1 MLSEIKAMIR
11 CEVIKADGIHLVANW
26 ENGGSDAVDEPIHTA
41 EALLKA
47 YPETKREDAEAF
59 YAGKRDGFVIRHWTD
74 EHGRK
79 VVDTAYFPTG
89 EHEERNGRSG
99 AMHIS
104 DGESE
109 ISLNYS
115 EMTRTEILDSPRSVN
130 LLKAFEA
137 MPDSELERFLQSISH
152 PLSSLD
158 LGERNAFKLMAEI
171 ESCGIMVKKARE
183 AAA

>member
-1 MLSEIKAMIR
+1 MQ
-11 CEVIKADGIHLVANW
+11 ANVTV
-26 ENGGSDAVDEPIHTA
+26 S
-41 EALLKA
+41 
-47 YPETKREDAEAF
+47 
-59 YAGKRDGFVIRHWTD
+59 VIRHWTD

-115 EMTRTEILDSPRSVN
+115 EMTTNRDSRLAP
-130 LLKAFEA
+130 
-137 MPDSELERFLQSISH
+137 
-152 PLSSLD
+152 
-158 LGERNAFKLMAEI
+158 
-171 ESCGIMVKKARE
+171 
-183 AAA
+183 

>member
-11 CEVIKADGIHLVANW
+11 CEVIKSHGIHLVAEW
-26 ENGGSDAVDEPIHTA
+26 EEGGSDALDLPIHSVS
-41 EALLKA
+41 ELIGEF
-47 YPETKREDAEAF
+47 PETSQEDAEAF
-59 YAGKRDGFVIRHWTD
+59 FAGERDGFVIRRWTD

-89 EHEERNGRSG
+89 EHEERDGRSG

-104 DGESE
+104 DDESE
-109 ISLNYS
+109 ITLKYS
-115 EMTRTEILDSPRSVN
+115 EMTRSEILDSPRSVN

-171 ESCGIMVKKARE
+171 EACGIMVKKARE